1 MITEYE
7 TQSTLNPK
15 LWDGDQLRPKL
26 RVGFM
31 KIAKEF
37 YNFLEIKADII
48 DVILIGSN
56 ANYNWTKYSDI
67 DLHVV
72 INYMEVGDNMHLVG
86 NYMHAKKSIW
96 NVNYPLT
103 YKGMN
108 IELYAQDSNQELHS
122 TVGVYSVMKG
132 KWISQPS
139 ADQVSIDDSAIQ
151 QKADPYQYEIDALKE
166 EDPHVE
172 QKIKNIKERL
182 RHLRSTGLQAEG
194 EYSIENMAYK
204 HLRNQGYLER
214 LNRIEQQVSR
224 GRLAIEQVVN
234 EVDMPDLAK
243 KTKDQVKRF
252 VGAIKTEKDETKHA
266 MVMILQHLNGEK
278 LTSEE
283 WKWIRNQ
290 MGDVLKMVGLTGMAI
305 APGGSLLAILAKA
318 IKADKYILPS
328 AFKKQ
333 DEVTE
338 SLIMHVTKQKTLEPH
353 EWDSIIQK
361 TNAVKSE
368 RGPWD
373 HPGKC
378 TMIPTKD
385 GAITMRN
392 VKHPVLGIDETGHM
406 LMMSPEHDYQYPGRN
421 VFDIPHTAQYQ
432 TMIMQLTNSAN
443 NGSMYAK

>member
-122 TVGVYSVMKG
+122 TVGAYSVMKG

-139 ADQVSIDDSAIQ
+139 ADQVSIDDAAIQ
-151 QKADPYQYEIDALKE
+151 QKADPYQYEIDALKP

-252 VGAIKTEKDETKHA
+252 VGAIKTETDETKHA
-266 MVMILQHLNGEK
+266 MAMLLQHLNGEK
-278 LTSEE
+278 LTPEE

-290 MGDVLKMVGLTGMAI
+290 MGDVLKMLGLTGMAI

-353 EWDSIIQK
+353 EWESIIQK
-361 TNAVKSE
+361 TNAVTSE
-368 RGPWD
+368 RGQWD

-378 TMIPTKD
+378 TMIPTQD

-392 VKHPVLGIDETGHM
+392 VMHPVLGIDDTGHM
-406 LMMSPEHDYQYPGRN
+406 LMMRPEHDYQYPGRN
-421 VFDIPHTAQYQ
+421 VFEIPHTAQYQ
-432 TMIMQLTNSAN
+432 TMIMQLQQSAN